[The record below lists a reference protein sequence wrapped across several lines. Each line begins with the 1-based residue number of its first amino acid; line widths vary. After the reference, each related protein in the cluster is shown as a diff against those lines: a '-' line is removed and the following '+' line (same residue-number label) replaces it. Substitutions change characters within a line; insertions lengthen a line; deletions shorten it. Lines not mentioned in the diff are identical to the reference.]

1 MKNLEIRRWKLRL
14 PTEGDATFVLSLC
27 NTEGFLRF
35 VGDKFIRSRGDAVD
49 YIRNTMLAIRRVQGI
64 ARKAD

>member
-1 MKNLEIRRWKLRL
+1 MENRETRRWKLRL
-14 PTEGDATFVLSLC
+14 PTEGDATFILSLY

-35 VGDKFIRSRGDAVD
+35 VGDKYMRNRGDAVD

>member
-1 MKNLEIRRWKLRL
+1 MENLETRRWKLRL
-14 PTEGDATFVLSLC
+14 PTEGDATFILSLY

-35 VGDKFIRSRGDAVD
+35 VGDKYGDAVD